1 MRHRIKEPLRIGP
14 EQGRAFSVEVRDA
27 LGHLFTAAARAA
39 FHPNMGVVPSEAE
52 PPQPI
57 PQHSMVLLSTQVKP
71 LLNVARQE
79 EEMKAKEEELRNAM
93 SKTQELMS
101 RVKELEEKMAT
112 LSQEKND
119 LTIQLQAV
127 CGPLEGSGGGDGSWG
142 PWQLSGSPGSLR
154 VRPRERGRAF

>member
-1 MRHRIKEPLRIGP
+1 
-14 EQGRAFSVEVRDA
+14 
-27 LGHLFTAAARAA
+27 
-39 FHPNMGVVPSEAE
+39 
-52 PPQPI
+52 
-57 PQHSMVLLSTQVKP
+57 MVLPPAQVKP

-93 SKTQELMS
+93 SKTQDLIN

-127 CGPLEGSGGGDGSWG
+127 RGALEGRGGVGG
-142 PWQLSGSPGSLR
+142 
-154 VRPRERGRAF
+154 